1 MPRYASK
8 SAWRNLSFSDA
19 VAVETEARQAS
30 SSFCENVALDDSSVV
45 QASHAKKEVR
55 RKEANVTTSRFITE
69 HLIESQRINPLGEKQ
84 VERMRRNP
92 KKRDWDKMDD
102 LAAYN
107 LWLKDY
113 LLQGNHITHFYDYD
127 YPHFVVVSDPNK
139 QHPQG
144 SLSNMCGAKSREY
157 ILSPKIDAEEHSHKF
172 VSRSSHNN
180 MYGWTNG
187 GEKAVAYG
195 GWVPAYANT
204 IDKDIMVDKSVQE
217 EVRRPILVGVGE
229 ENQQSRASAARDG
242 FYEIKHGYRKHQI
255 QSIID
260 TGKARYATARDVAK
274 YFGGDTPRK
283 FYDSDRCIYVH
294 DPRGVVFPETFGA
307 NSLTILLN
315 SKYDVD
321 EWGGKLV
328 HWWDHSTILG
338 KSGFKTT
345 SFSGSNRPHNP
356 DGNDRDIEE
365 MAHALTWHV
374 NSLDN
379 SNAPTLNEST
389 IPMHVDFSKGDGW
402 AFDSFLYRE
411 SQYYHFKNK
420 NPVGYLS
427 RKGRVQVTFIA
438 KDVAVVTSVTGID
451 RRVPAPFIVLS
462 AAKPM
467 SQDLTGYSY
476 IVESVKPGGE
486 WEPAMVTFRR

>member
-1 MPRYASK
+1 MPRHAFK

-19 VAVETEARQAS
+19 VAAETEARQAS
-30 SSFCENVALDDSSVV
+30 SSFCGNVALDDDAVV
-45 QASHAKKEVR
+45 YASYAKKVR
-55 RKEANVTTSRFITE
+55 RKEPNVTTSRFITE
-69 HLIESQRINPLGEKQ
+69 YLIESQRIDPLSEKQ
-84 VERMRRNP
+84 VGRMRRNP

-127 YPHFVVVSDPNK
+127 YPHFVMVSDPNK
-139 QHPQG
+139 QRPQE

-157 ILSPKIDAEEHSHKF
+157 ILSPKIDAKEHSHKF

-204 IDKDIMVDKSVQE
+204 IDKDMMTDKGTSE
-217 EVRRPILVGVGE
+217 EVRRPILVGVGK
-229 ENQQSRASAARDG
+229 ENQQSRASAARDA
-242 FYEIKHGYRKHQI
+242 FYEIKRGYRKHQI

-260 TGKARYATARDVAK
+260 TGKARYATTRDIEK
-274 YFGGDTPRK
+274 YSGGKK
-283 FYDSDRCIYVH
+283 FYGSDRCIYVH

-315 SKYDVD
+315 SKYDVE

-328 HWWDHSTILG
+328 QWWDHSTILG
-338 KSGFKTT
+338 KSGFKTA
-345 SFSGSNRPHNP
+345 SFSGSNRPHKP
-356 DGNDRDIEE
+356 DGADGDIEE

-379 SNAPTLNEST
+379 SNAPTLKKST
-389 IPMHVDFSKGDGW
+389 LPMYVDFSKGDGW

-411 SQYYHFKNK
+411 SRYYHFKDK
-420 NPVGYLS
+420 NPAEYLS
-427 RKGRVQVTFIA
+427 RRGRVQVTFVA

-451 RRVPAPFIVLS
+451 RRVPTPFIVLS
-462 AAKPM
+462 TAKPM
-467 SQDLTGYSY
+467 SQDLTGHSY
-476 IVESVKPGGE
+476 TIESVKPGGE
-486 WEPAMVTFRR
+486 WEPAMITFKRQ

>member
-1 MPRYASK
+1 MPRHAFK
-8 SAWRNLSFSDA
+8 SAWRNLSFGGA
-19 VAVETEARQAS
+19 VAAETEARQAS
-30 SSFCENVALDDSSVV
+30 SSFCENVALEDGSVV
-45 QASHAKKEVR
+45 YASYTKKVR
-55 RKEANVTTSRFITE
+55 RKEPNVTTSRFITE
-69 HLIESQRINPLGEKQ
+69 HLIESQRIDPLSEKQ

-127 YPHFVVVSDPNK
+127 YPHFVMVSDPNK
-139 QHPQG
+139 QRPQE

-157 ILSPKIDAEEHSHKF
+157 ILSPKIDAKEHSHKF

-204 IDKDIMVDKSVQE
+204 IDKDMMADKGTSE
-217 EVRRPILVGVGE
+217 EVRHPILVGVGK
-229 ENQQSRASAARDG
+229 ENQQSRASAARDA
-242 FYEIKHGYRKHQI
+242 FYEIKRGYRKHQI

-260 TGKARYATARDVAK
+260 TGKARYATTRDIEK
-274 YFGGDTPRK
+274 YSGGKK
-283 FYDSDRCIYVH
+283 FYGSGRCIYVH

-315 SKYDVD
+315 RKYDVE

-328 HWWDHSTILG
+328 QWWDHSTILG
-338 KSGFKTT
+338 KSGFKTA
-345 SFSGSNRPHNP
+345 SFSGSNRPHKT
-356 DGNDRDIEE
+356 DGADGDIEE
-365 MAHALTWHV
+365 MAHALTRHV

-379 SNAPTLNEST
+379 SNAPALKEST
-389 IPMHVDFSKGDGW
+389 LPMYVDFSKGDGW

-411 SQYYHFKNK
+411 SRYYHFKDK
-420 NPVGYLS
+420 NPAEYLS
-427 RKGRVQVTFIA
+427 RRGRVQVTFVA

-451 RRVPAPFIVLS
+451 RRVPTPFIVLS
-462 AAKPM
+462 TANPM
-467 SQDLTGYSY
+467 SQDLTGHSY
-476 IVESVKPGGE
+476 TIESVKPGGE
-486 WEPAMVTFRR
+486 WEPAMITFKRQ

>member
-8 SAWRNLSFSDA
+8 SAWRSLGFGNTLA
-19 VAVETEARQAS
+19 AETEAHQVPTS
-30 SSFCENVALDDSSVV
+30 PYENVALNDSSVAH
-45 QASHAKKEVR
+45 ASHMKKEVR
-55 RKEANVTTSRFITE
+55 RKEANVTTNRFIAE
-69 HLIESQRINPLGEKQ
+69 YLIESQRIDPLSEKQ

-127 YPHFVVVSDPNK
+127 YPHFVMVSDPNK
-139 QHPQG
+139 QRPQE

-157 ILSPKIDAEEHSHKF
+157 ILSPKIDAKEHSHKF

-204 IDKDIMVDKSVQE
+204 IDKDMMTDKGVSE
-217 EVRRPILVGVGE
+217 EVRRPILVGVGKE
-229 ENQQSRASAARDG
+229 SQQSRANVARDA
-242 FYEIKHGYRKHQI
+242 FYEIKRGYRKHQI

-260 TGKARYATARDVAK
+260 TGKARYATTRDIEK
-274 YFGGDTPRK
+274 YSGGKK
-283 FYDSDRCIYVH
+283 FYGSDRCIYVH

-315 SKYDVD
+315 SKYDVE

-328 HWWDHSTILG
+328 QWWDHSTILG

-389 IPMHVDFSKGDGW
+389 TPMYVDFSKGDGW

-411 SQYYHFKNK
+411 SQYYHFKDK
-420 NPVGYLS
+420 NPVEYLS

-438 KDVAVVTSVTGID
+438 KDVAVVTSVTGSD

-476 IVESVKPGGE
+476 IIESVKPGGE
-486 WEPAMVTFRR
+486 WEPAMITFKR